1 MNRLLKIILVAL
13 FVLTTPVHADIEQFD
28 SENLITELETQIELS
43 SEKLEELRPVMEAKS
58 QELKQSI
65 TESVETGFIQ
75 LNVLSGKLDTA
86 SREAERKMEEALNS
100 EEVQELR
107 EYLRN
112 IDRDAINEVR
122 EELVEGLAEFLRL
135 SEEQLR
141 KLGPVLE
148 DGFNE
153 LSEMLDRLAKE
164 GKSNLEEFQ
173 KQYEHLNQDLNQ
185 QLRDTL
191 DGEQYKDLQKHRE
204 QLRKHVQAGLF
215 E

>member
-65 TESVETGFIQ
+65 NESVETGFMQ

-100 EEVQELR
+100 
-107 EYLRN
+107 
-112 IDRDAINEVR
+112 DEVR
-122 EELVEGLAEFLRL
+122 EKLVEGLAEFLRL